1 MARSNYR
8 RRHPVVG
15 TTTRKSQPYNV
26 AFNGGLRTYKPND
39 EMKDSELLVLDNNR
53 FERIGRPKTRKGQDV
68 YSTPVG
74 ETVNVQQTSTTG
86 ASTQAITTI
95 NHVAVKFV
103 AASSGRATKAET
115 NLRYITTAPVGVL
128 LATLHEDDG
137 GAPGTEIASS
147 SFTPSQL
154 TGSAQYLTAYFPQA
168 PDITNG
174 TTYWLV
180 LKAQEGTTGSF
191 YVTTTTSASTS
202 LTSADSGVSWSA
214 TSFDANAKLYTAT
227 SGGVK
232 GLYRAYRPNGSA
244 TTYFAHDDDIYSVN
258 DGTGAVTAIKS
269 ALGNGISR
277 VRFEFVQDVLY
288 YVTGIGKPRKYDP
301 TAATEEEVSTA
312 PYNASLIR
320 EHKGLLFF
328 NDTDDKTRIYFSNFA
343 EYDSYTS
350 TDFIYVPAPKS
361 SDGVVAFGKLNGAFF
376 PYTKTNKY
384 VLLGSDN
391 ATFSLDEAPAQKGT
405 FSQESLV
412 EDGNFHYFA
421 SDDGVYKFNGTTEDN
436 IALDILEDYLS
447 ISNKENI
454 VLELNN
460 NRLYVFYTPDGAS
473 ENRECFVYNILL
485 KQWESRD
492 TRTYVSATF
501 SRHDTTSLFLQ
512 GSNRVGAVY
521 YAERST
527 NDHSNLGDVIEF
539 EVGTAFMHFGAPDQ
553 KKRITKWRPD
563 FPAQDRPYSVSCGY
577 AVNGS
582 STASFPYSVSVG
594 STGTTW
600 DSGATFDSG
609 VTFADNSMIDPSNMS
624 VPGEH
629 KRVQLRYKHAAAR
642 EPVEIESHVM
652 TVQVQRIK

>member
-1 MARSNYR
+1 MARSNFS
-8 RRHPVVG
+8 RRHPVG
-15 TTTRKSQPYNV
+15 SSTTRKSQPYNV
-26 AFNGGLRTYKPND
+26 GFNGGLRTYKPND
-39 EMKDSELLVLDNNR
+39 DMKDNELLVLSNNR
-53 FERIGRPKTRKGQDV
+53 FERVGRPKTRKGQDV

-74 ETVNVQQTSTTG
+74 EAVNVQQTSTTG
-86 ASTQAITTI
+86 ASTYGITTI
-95 NHVAVKFV
+95 SHIAIKCVATT
-103 AASSGRATKAET
+103 SGRATQVEA
-115 NLRYITTAPVGVL
+115 NLKYVTTPPTGVL
-128 LATLHEDDG
+128 LATLHENSS

-154 TGSAQYLTAYFPQA
+154 TASAQYLTAHFPQA

-174 TTYWLV
+174 STYWLV
-180 LKAQEGTTGSF
+180 LKAQEGASGTF
-191 YVTTTTSASTS
+191 YVTTTTAATTS
-202 LTSADSGVSWSA
+202 LTSANSGVSWSS
-214 TSFDANAKLYTAT
+214 TSFAANAKLYTST
-227 SGGVK
+227 TGGVK
-232 GLYRAYRPNGSA
+232 GLYRAYRPNGTA

-258 DGTGAVTAIKS
+258 DGTGAVTAIKTG
-269 ALGNGISR
+269 LGGSISR
-277 VRFEFVQDVLY
+277 VRYEHVQDVLY

-301 TAATEEEVSTA
+301 ATTTESEVSGA
-312 PYNASLIR
+312 PYSASLIK

-343 EYDSYTS
+343 EYDTYTS

-361 SDGVVAFGKLNGAFF
+361 SDGVVAFGKLNGALF

-412 EDGNFHYFA
+412 EDSNYHYFA
-421 SDDGVYKFNGTTEDN
+421 SDDGIYRFNGTTEDN
-436 IALDILEDYLS
+436 ISFDILEDYLS

-454 VLELNN
+454 ILEINN

-485 KQWESRD
+485 KQWESLD
-492 TRTYVSATF
+492 TRTYVGATY

-521 YAERST
+521 YAERAS
-527 NDHSNLGDVIEF
+527 NDHSNLGDIIEF
-539 EVGTAFMHFGAPDQ
+539 EVGTGFMHFGAPDQ

-563 FPAQDRPYSVSCGY
+563 FPAQDRNYAISCGY

-582 STASFPYSVSVG
+582 SSVSYPYSVSVG
-594 STGTTW
+594 SSGTAW

-609 VTFADNSMIDPSNMS
+609 VTFADNSIIDPSNMS

-642 EPVEIESHVM
+642 EPVEIESHVL
-652 TVQVQRIK
+652 TIQTQRIK